1 MQRKNILWIGF
12 AAAIL
17 IAASAQAAL
26 AGEVSAP
33 AGKVDA
39 KAAFEK
45 LKGLAGEW
53 QGKAG
58 EEGMP
63 ATVTYRVTSNGSVVM
78 ETLMPGTDH
87 EMITMYHM
95 AGNELVATHY
105 CSAGNQPHLKLDS
118 EKSTPTQLVFAF
130 DGGTNID
137 PAKDG
142 HIHQGQINLGA
153 DGQLES
159 IWTFYAGGQKAR
171 SMDFH
176 LTRVAAK

>member
-12 AAAIL
+12 AAAVL
-17 IAASAQAAL
+17 IAASTQAAF
-26 AGEVSAP
+26 AG
-33 AGKVDA
+33 VDG

-63 ATVTYRVTSNGSVVM
+63 AATVTYKVTSNGSVVM

-95 AGNELVATHY
+95 AGNDLVATHY
-105 CSAGNQPHLKLDS
+105 CSAGNQPHLKLDQ

-176 LTRVAAK
+176 LTRSAAK

>member
-1 MQRKNILWIGF
+1 MKRKNILWIGF
-12 AAAIL
+12 AAAML
-17 IAASAQAAL
+17 IALAAHVAL
-26 AGEVSAP
+26 AGEMP
-33 AGKVDA
+33 AKVDA

-53 QGKAG
+53 QGRAGG

-63 ATVTYRVTSNGSVVM
+63 ATVSYKVTSNGSVVM

-95 AGNELVATHY
+95 AGNDLVATHY
-105 CSAGNQPHLKLDS
+105 CSAGNQPHLKLDVA
-118 EKSTPTQLVFAF
+118 KSTPTQLVFAF
-130 DGGTNID
+130 DCGTNLD

-142 HIHQGQINLGA
+142 HIHEAQINLGA
-153 DGQLES
+153 DGQIES
-159 IWTFYAGGQKAR
+159 MWSFYAGGQKAK

-176 LTRVAAK
+176 LTRSAAK